1 MLLDY
6 SRRIIHRNHS
16 AERGGNN
23 TMWESKK
30 PKATQTSSEHFTVLG
45 KDVTF
50 KGIVH
55 FEGTVQLDSCFEGE
69 IHTKGVLVVGE
80 HAVIRGTVS
89 VGTLISSGK
98 IHGTITASDKVQLL
112 KSAVQV
118 GDVQAPLFSIEEGA
132 YFKGRTEMGPR
143 HSVDDSPEHINAL
156 PDRTLWE
163 DAQNL
168 RLAESESGPKQLS
181 YDQVQE
187 ALIHRSVP
195 R

>member
-1 MLLDY
+1 MWDMKKQKT
-6 SRRIIHRNHS
+6 
-16 AERGGNN
+16 AQAGGDN
-23 TMWESKK
+23 
-30 PKATQTSSEHFTVLG
+30 FTVLG

-50 KGIVH
+50 KGVVH

-80 HAVIRGTVS
+80 HAVIRGTVA

-98 IHGTITASDKVQLL
+98 IHGTVAASDKVQLL
-112 KSAVQV
+112 KSAVQI

-132 YFKGRTEMGPR
+132 YFRGLTEMGPR
-143 HSVDDSPEHINAL
+143 PSAEAPSEPLTAL
-156 PDRTLWE
+156 PDQALWHNTGSLPLTE
-163 DAQNL
+163 Q
-168 RLAESESGPKQLS
+168 ESGPKQLA

-187 ALIHRSVP
+187 ELIRRSVP